1 MTKRWMSRLHTS
13 RGWRAIPVAV
23 VLTVV
28 LAACGTGDS
37 GDEPASIEDQSAV
50 GEATSTADAAAN
62 ADTTATEESPTA
74 TSTEVAAS
82 GEAATGEE
90 PQVAQVGD
98 TVSVHY
104 RGTLDDGSEFDSSA
118 GRDPLQFT
126 VGAGQVIPGFDTA
139 VVGMTVG
146 DKKEVR
152 LEPDDAYGERNDER
166 VISVPKEQAPEGL
179 EVGQQVLL
187 GEAPATV
194 VDINDDGVTVDANH
208 PLAGQALTF
217 EIELVGVE

>member
-1 MTKRWMSRLHTS
+1 
-13 RGWRAIPVAV
+13 
-23 VLTVV
+23 VLTVA
-28 LAACGTGDS
+28 LAACGS
-37 GDEPASIEDQSAV
+37 GDDTGSVGDQSAFE
-50 GEATSTADAAAN
+50 GATSTAST
-62 ADTTATEESPTA
+62 ADPTAEVTATA
-74 TSTEVAAS
+74 TSTQAAAS
-82 GEAATGEE
+82 GTSSDAATGEE

-126 VGAGQVIPGFDTA
+126 VGEGQVIPGFDSA
-139 VVGMTVG
+139 VVGMAVG

-152 LEPDDAYGERNDER
+152 LEPDDAYGERTDER
-166 VISVPKEQAPEGL
+166 VINVPKEQAPEGL
-179 EVGQQVLL
+179 EVGQQVML
-187 GEAPATV
+187 GQAPATV
-194 VDINDDGVTVDANH
+194 VDINDEGVTVDANH